1 MFRAEYLILLLLI
14 PAIPAFADY
23 HYEYPEEETVADDL
37 AESEGIN
44 TPSIAE
50 DLEESIPTTDVFAY
64 VKSLEKVSKG
74 APFVYEIH
82 FGNESPSIPAE
93 DVRLEMSIDGPIKV
107 TKFNPLLVSNDG
119 FFYKSHL
126 TEQIREKSKNI
137 SCWGEYKCKFGVI
150 PPKFSE
156 IIYITSIAD
165 EMNLA
170 TVKITT
176 SSPESN
182 LKNNNH
188 SSENPK
194 LSSQVFSRDPEGPMF
209 PPVSDMEVMLFG
221 TRENN
226 SCQSSNRCVILALNN
241 GPNDAE
247 FVELQINYKS
257 LEQESVAD
265 DLSESMGIV
274 RPPPITISQYNGIF
288 SCSESILG
296 FSCQASIMPSG
307 TPEGIFLE
315 SSINYLIEKISIRS
329 ASFEPNFSNN
339 LIENEIAMV
348 DDNSVF
354 TDDNDVRV
362 SSNSEVPESADV
374 LIEGYFDFDAAV
386 GAAMYYDDEF
396 CKNYVDFYNDDS
408 GSASGAVIF
417 EDCADFREE
426 YDMGNADISN
436 SIIHNYIS
444 EDLNYF
450 KIKNKGP
457 SDAIN
462 VKLNLVWNSDE
473 FNSDFRSICKSN
485 SVVEQ
490 CDFENMKSGEEKG
503 IVIYKKSKNKIL
515 VANANANTFDPNLQN
530 NIEKDH
536 IILTVKKFLGERVP
550 DWFKKNAVW
559 WGEGKIDDES
569 FVNGIQHLIE
579 KEIIVIDPKMVENTP
594 GIEHEAGVEK
604 GGTFETNDDYG
615 RPTDPSIRDA
625 NQGTYHTDMNI
636 GIPSWI
642 KTTAQWWGEGQISE
656 DEFLRG
662 IGFLI
667 ENKILKIK

>member
-1 MFRAEYLILLLLI
+1 VFRAEYLILLLLI

-23 HYEYPEEETVADDL
+23 HYEYPEEETVANDL
-37 AESEGIN
+37 AESEGMD

-50 DLEESIPTTDVFAY
+50 DLEENIPTTDVFAY
-64 VKSLEKVSKG
+64 VKSPERVSKG

-82 FGNESPSIPAE
+82 FGNESPSITAE
-93 DVRLEMSIDGPIKV
+93 DVRLEISIEGPIKV
-107 TKFNPLLVSNDG
+107 TNSP
-119 FFYKSHL
+119 
-126 TEQIREKSKNI
+126 I
-137 SCWGEYKCKFGVI
+137 CWGEYKCKWEAI
-150 PPKFSE
+150 PPKFSK

-170 TVKITT
+170 TVQITT
-176 SSPESN
+176 STPESN

-194 LSSQVFSRDPEGPMF
+194 LSSQVISRDPDAPEF
-209 PPVSDMEVMLFG
+209 PPVSDLGVMLLG
-221 TRENN
+221 TNDNN
-226 SCQSSNRCVILALNN
+226 SCSSGCAILALNN
-241 GPNDAE
+241 GPNDAK

-257 LEQESVAD
+257 FERESVAD
-265 DLSESMGIV
+265 DLSESMGVV
-274 RPPPITISQYNGIF
+274 RPPAITISQHKNIF
-288 SCSESILG
+288 SCSESLLG
-296 FSCQASIMPSG
+296 FSCNTPIIQSG
-307 TPEGIFLE
+307 GGEIIDLK
-315 SSINYLIEKISIRS
+315 SSISFLIEKISIRS

-348 DDNSVF
+348 DDSYLF

-362 SSNSEVPESADV
+362 SSNTESPESADL

-396 CKNYVDFYNDDS
+396 CNNYVDFYNDNS
-408 GSASGAVIF
+408 GSASGAAIF

-426 YDMGNADISN
+426 YGMGNADISN

-457 SDAIN
+457 NDAVN

-473 FNSDFRSICKSN
+473 FNSAFRSICQSN

-515 VANANANTFDPNLQN
+515 VANANADTFDPNLQN

-536 IILTVKKFLGERVP
+536 IVLTVEKFLGERVP

-559 WGEGKIDDES
+559 WGEGKIDDET

-615 RPTDPSIRDA
+615 RPTDPSVRDA

-636 GIPSWI
+636 RIPSWI

-667 ENKILKIK
+667 ENKILKID